1 MVAVLDPKKIPDVMQ
16 VVFGKHLHA
25 IYFIVEEG
33 ETSNPSLEQGQD
45 KDDPNPMDEDDDLL
59 GDEEKELAKNQKLGG
74 DATGSS
80 SDHSTS

>member
-1 MVAVLDPKKIPDVMQ
+1 VAVLDPKKIPDVMQ

-45 KDDPNPMDEDDDLL
+45 KDPMDEDDDLL

-74 DATGSS
+74 GATGSS